1 MGASCDA
8 VVAVI
13 ELLAEVVTELAQT
26 ETTKT
31 QSRPCVNIVSCN
43 TFEKTEGR
51 WERMKKMFFKVRASI
66 KF

>member
-13 ELLAEVVTELAQT
+13 ELLAEVVTELTQT

-31 QSRPCVNIVSCN
+31 KSRPCVNILSCKIS
-43 TFEKTEGR
+43 EKTEGR
-51 WERMKKMFFKVRASI
+51 WERMKKMV
-66 KF
+66 